1 MGPSKNMN
9 WIDTNG
15 SGTIS
20 PAGPRADSADAMNG
34 NAIAYDVNKI
44 LTLGG
49 ATAYDHANATNRAY
63 TIDLTSGQPVVTRTG
78 DMAFARSFANSV
90 VLPNGQ
96 VVVIGGQSYPAPF
109 SDTKS
114 VMTPELWDPK
124 TGAFTPLASMPVP
137 RNYHSVANLLPDGR
151 VFSGGGGLCGT
162 CTTNHTDGAIF
173 TPPYLLNE
181 DGSLKPR
188 PAITLAPANAANGS
202 NISVSADQPVS
213 SFVLVRTSEA
223 THSVDN
229 DQRRVPLT
237 IVGSSGT
244 TYTLAIPADP
254 GVALPGNYMLFA
266 MDANGVPSI
275 AKIVNVSH
283 SPPRAQPPGAPTIA
297 ANAGD
302 GAVSLSWTAPA
313 SDGGA
318 AITGYKIERGTAS
331 GSETLLTSVGNVTSF
346 NDTTAV
352 NGTTYYYQ
360 IAAVNSVGDGALS
373 REVTATP
380 AAAGPPPPSTGL
392 LDSFTGAPGALSA
405 SWQSPA
411 LSDPGTVAIASS
423 GVTAGSTAASS
434 ATWSATTFTANQEAY
449 LTVPVLPRS
458 GDFIQV
464 IGRLDKLGATGESCY
479 LLRVTPSTSTWDV
492 RKKISGATST
502 SIRSFNAP
510 FAAGDSMALQL
521 VGSTVNVFRR
531 PAGGSWSL
539 VGSATDTAITGAGYL
554 AFTLGDTTARGGS
567 FGGGGL

>member
-1 MGPSKNMN
+1 
-9 WIDTNG
+9 
-15 SGTIS
+15 
-20 PAGPRADSADAMNG
+20 
-34 NAIAYDVNKI
+34 
-44 LTLGG
+44 
-49 ATAYDHANATNRAY
+49 
-63 TIDLTSGQPVVTRTG
+63 
-78 DMAFARSFANSV
+78 
-90 VLPNGQ
+90 
-96 VVVIGGQSYPAPF
+96 
-109 SDTKS
+109 
-114 VMTPELWDPK
+114 
-124 TGAFTPLASMPVP
+124 
-137 RNYHSVANLLPDGR
+137 
-151 VFSGGGGLCGT
+151 
-162 CTTNHTDGAIF
+162 
-173 TPPYLLNE
+173 
-181 DGSLKPR
+181 
-188 PAITLAPANAANGS
+188 
-202 NISVSADQPVS
+202 
-213 SFVLVRTSEA
+213 
-223 THSVDN
+223 
-229 DQRRVPLT
+229 
-237 IVGSSGT
+237 
-244 TYTLAIPADP
+244 
-254 GVALPGNYMLFA
+254 
-266 MDANGVPSI
+266 
-275 AKIVNVSH
+275 
-283 SPPRAQPPGAPTIA
+283 
-297 ANAGD
+297 
-302 GAVSLSWTAPA
+302 
-313 SDGGA
+313 
-318 AITGYKIERGTAS
+318 
-331 GSETLLTSVGNVTSF
+331 VTSF

-434 ATWSATTFTANQEAY
+434 ATWSATTFTANQEAH